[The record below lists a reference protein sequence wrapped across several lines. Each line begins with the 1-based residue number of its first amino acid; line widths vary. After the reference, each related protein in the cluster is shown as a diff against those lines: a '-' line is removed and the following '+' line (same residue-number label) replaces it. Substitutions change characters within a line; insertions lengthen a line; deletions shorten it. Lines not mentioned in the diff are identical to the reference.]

1 MGLLLW
7 ECYCCQATALC
18 RILDKLQTS
27 KSITIDDHR
36 KKHICLH
43 STFFFAP
50 FSAHFDILKE
60 WWEHSIQY
68 CTCIRYNSMLTSDRH
83 TSIYI
88 KNYITSLDCLRQS
101 VRNEKKQ
108 EKTTNI
114 EQLNKTLEYL
124 YKKLKF
130 QLIRIQECTVILT
143 WSCNE
148 R

>member
-1 MGLLLW
+1 
-7 ECYCCQATALC
+7 
-18 RILDKLQTS
+18 
-27 KSITIDDHR
+27 
-36 KKHICLH
+36 
-43 STFFFAP
+43 
-50 FSAHFDILKE
+50 
-60 WWEHSIQY
+60 
-68 CTCIRYNSMLTSDRH
+68 MLTSDRH